1 MDGLAKV
8 LRVYKVQSPSS
19 VFLVSRDTNIF
30 LLSLVKITYPLT
42 SILKFCCFS
51 KLCSEILKRLN
62 CKKSSISSTKCK
74 KNSKNA
80 FGMHALH
87 ELCDAYY
94 YSTPS
99 LTQHLRHVSKN
110 IPTGSAY
117 FELYQILT
125 GYKNK
130 NLHSSLKTAR
140 EYDNKKDSTIPL
152 ASRLKKAKKESEND
166 CKSP

>member
-1 MDGLAKV
+1 MDGLAKF

-19 VFLVSRDTNIF
+19 VFLVSRDINIF
-30 LLSLVKITYPLT
+30 LLSLVMITYPLT

-51 KLCSEILKRLN
+51 KLCSEILRRLIRKN
-62 CKKSSISSTKCK
+62 SSSTKCK
-74 KNSKNA
+74 KNSKIA

-110 IPTGSAY
+110 IPTGSPY

-130 NLHSSLKTAR
+130 NLRTSLKNR
-140 EYDNKKDSTIPL
+140 KRI
-152 ASRLKKAKKESEND
+152 
-166 CKSP
+166 